1 MMSAIEHTERGS
13 FLYRL
18 DSRTKLML
26 VLFFTLIVFIV
37 DQPFVAAALMLSFLG
52 LLFAAKLPFKKIT
65 AYIKLL
71 SALMVFVVVLQMLFG
86 PGERYMLKPLI
97 PESVPLVGGRG
108 ALKWDGLILGVV
120 IVCRLTSLMLLL
132 PMLTMTTTPRQLAM
146 GLTRLGMPYK
156 AAYIATTAL
165 NLIPAFEED
174 ARIIMDAQKLRG
186 MRAFE
191 EGTLMDKFRAYPA
204 LAIPLLTGAM
214 RRAQLLGIAMD
225 ARGFGAFK
233 TKSWLESIRMTSADY
248 RAFAAALVFAAAAL
262 ILNWA
267 L

>member
-1 MMSAIEHTERGS
+1 MTAIEHAEHGS
-13 FLYRL
+13 FLYKL
-18 DSRTKLML
+18 DPRTKVTL
-26 VLFFTLIVFIV
+26 VLFLTLIVFIV
-37 DQPFVAAALMLSFLG
+37 DQPFVAAALMLAFLG
-52 LLFAAKLPFKKIT
+52 LWFAAKLPFKKIT
-65 AYIKLL
+65 TYIKLL
-71 SALMVFVVVLQMLFG
+71 STLMVFVIVLQTLFG
-86 PGERYMLKPLI
+86 PGERYVLKPLI
-97 PESVPLVGGRG
+97 PESVPLVGGMG
-108 ALKWDGLILGVV
+108 SLKWDGLVLGAV
-120 IVCRLTSLMLLL
+120 IACRLVALMLLL
-132 PMLTMTTTPRQLAM
+132 PMLTMTTSPRLLAL
-146 GLTRLGMPYK
+146 GLTKLGMPYK

-191 EGTLMDKFRAYPA
+191 EGTLMDKFRAYPS

-233 TKSWLESIRMTSADY
+233 TKTWLEDIRMSSADY
-248 RAFAAALVFAAAAL
+248 WAFAAALVFTACAL
-262 ILNWA
+262 FLNWA